1 MAGVTLSSGVRTNL
15 QSLQNIAEMLG
26 VSQNRLAT
34 GKKVNSALDNPTS
47 YFTALN
53 LNDRSSKLTGL
64 LDGINNGVST
74 IKAASTGLDSIYKAL
89 QSAQGIIDSA
99 KADSGSVSN
108 QAKSSTVVNNATTL
122 SSLGFAN
129 ADVLTFTDTV
139 TSGTTTVSLGTIGSQ
154 NVQDLINKINSQ
166 GGGQYTAALNNGNLV
181 VNSNGANAFTITG
194 TTSGAMTAAFGGATT
209 TSSTSGSY
217 DQTKLNS
224 YAKQFNQIL
233 SSIDQFAQDAS
244 YNGVNLLKAGN
255 DLTINYNEDGS
266 SNTTV
271 ASRDVNSAAFGL
283 SDLSL
288 TASTLTDFTNKVSQ
302 IKDSLSTVRLYQSE
316 YTAQLSVAQN
326 RQAFTKSLS
335 NILLSGADSLTNADQ
350 NEEAANVLA
359 LQTRQSLSQS
369 ALSLS
374 VQADQAVLQLLR

>member
-1 MAGVTLSSGVRTNL
+1 MAGVTISSGVRTNL

-108 QAKSSTVVNNATTL
+108 QAKGTAVVNNATTL
-122 SSLGFAN
+122 TSLGFAN

-154 NVQDLINKINSQ
+154 NVQDLINKINTQ

-181 VNSNGANAFTITG
+181 VNSNSANAFTITG
-194 TTSGAMTAAFGGATT
+194 TTSAAMTAAFGGATT
-209 TSSTSGSY
+209 TSTTSGSY

-224 YAKQFNQIL
+224 YAKQFNQVL
-233 SSIDQFAQDAS
+233 SSIDQFAKDAS

-271 ASRDVNSAAFGL
+271 ASRDVNAAAFGL
-283 SDLSL
+283 SNLSL

-302 IKDSLSTVRLYQSE
+302 IKDSLSAVRLYQSE

-326 RQAFTKSLS
+326 RQSFTKSLS